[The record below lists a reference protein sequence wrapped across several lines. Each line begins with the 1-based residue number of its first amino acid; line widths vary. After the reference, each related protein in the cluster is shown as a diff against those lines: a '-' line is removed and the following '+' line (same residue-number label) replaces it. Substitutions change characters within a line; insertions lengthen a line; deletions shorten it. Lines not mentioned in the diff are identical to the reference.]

1 MQGTN
6 PNKIDRFHIAANI
19 KHYMGYGSPVSGK
32 DRTHSSIS
40 EQEMRE
46 KHFAPYLEAIV
57 KGGALSIM
65 VNSTTNNGIP
75 FHANAR
81 YLNQWLKEELDWDGL
96 IVTDWADINNLY
108 QREYVAANKKEAIAM
123 AINAGIDMAM

>member
-1 MQGTN
+1 MATATVRGMQGTN

-65 VNSTTNNGIP
+65 VFP
-75 FHANAR
+75 FMPMPVI
-81 YLNQWLKEELDWDGL
+81 LTSG
-96 IVTDWADINNLY
+96 
-108 QREYVAANKKEAIAM
+108 
-123 AINAGIDMAM
+123 